1 MPTPSRPDLAKV
13 LNALPDSAWTPFEVT
28 EDYIRSY
35 AVIDL
40 GGEKTTVARTQYL
53 ADDLLQRANT
63 QELND
68 SDGKRWGDGKVVA
81 RVPLNKWFAELRDK
95 VKEGD
100 RDHLSW
106 WLNKEEN
113 RPFRT
118 FRGRV

>member
-1 MPTPSRPDLAKV
+1 MPSRSDLSKV
-13 LNALPDSAWTPFEVT
+13 LDALPDSAWTPFEASD
-28 EDYIRSY
+28 DYVRSY
-35 AVIDL
+35 AMIDL
-40 GGEKTTVARTQYL
+40 AGNQVRVERTQYL

-63 QELND
+63 QERNE
-68 SDGKRWGDGKVVA
+68 SDGRRWGDGKVVA

-100 RDHLSW
+100 RDHMSW

-118 FRGRV
+118 FRGKV